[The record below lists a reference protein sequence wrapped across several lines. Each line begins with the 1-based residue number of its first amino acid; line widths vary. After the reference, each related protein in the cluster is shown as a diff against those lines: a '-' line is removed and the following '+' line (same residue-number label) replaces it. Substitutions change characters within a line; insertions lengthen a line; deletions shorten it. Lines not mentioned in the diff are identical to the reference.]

1 MTDEQEKI
9 PTFVSYS
16 WGGPYDKKDWLR
28 SNVITYLEGAGCSV
42 FRDRDSIP
50 IGNSILSDIEIA
62 LDKAPLSVICIC
74 DHDYVASAI
83 TKGSGLHAE
92 LKMLRRRSKGSD
104 VKIIP
109 VIIEESVNQLLPQP
123 LADRLYIDLTSLHK
137 NGIPL
142 GPTVMSAVLGA
153 SQSQIKVEIAARLKE
168 AEIWERARLHFQHQP
183 WEIYGEAGSHRVF
196 CNPGGPLLPPKWM
209 YDDPS
214 WSYRVLD
221 CQEKYHPAHGIW
233 HWDWW
238 TPGASMCTLGAAI
251 CSAFF
256 PHKWNQSKADII
268 KGGEIIAQRIISFVK
283 FTEPLDMNWRNFV
296 QVMLLDTSGLES
308 LDRLLS

>member
-1 MTDEQEKI
+1 MTDKQEKI
-9 PTFVSYS
+9 PTFISYA

-28 SNVITYLEGAGCSV
+28 SNIITYLEGAGCSV
-42 FRDRDSIP
+42 FWDRDSIP
-50 IGNSILSDIEIA
+50 IGTPIFSEIESA
-62 LDKAPLSVICIC
+62 LDKTPLNVICVC
-74 DHDYVASAI
+74 DHDYVASAM
-83 TKGSGLHAE
+83 TKGTGLHAE
-92 LKMLRRRSKGSD
+92 LKMLRRRSKESD

-137 NGIPL
+137 NGITL
-142 GPTVMSAVLGA
+142 GPTVASAVLGA
-153 SQSQIKVEIAARLKE
+153 SQSQIKVEIAARLKA
-168 AEIWERARLHFQHQP
+168 AEIWERARLYFQHQP
-183 WEIYGEAGSHRVF
+183 WEIHGEAGSHRVL

-221 CQEKYHPAHGIW
+221 RQEKYHPAVGIW

-256 PHKWNQSKADII
+256 PHKCDESIGDLI
-268 KGGEIIAQRIISFVK
+268 KGGEIIAQQIVSFVK
-283 FTEPLDMNWRNFV
+283 STEPLDMNWRNFV
-296 QVMLLDTSGLES
+296 QVMLLDAEGLQA